1 MYDVVDTSSLNYE
14 EVSFDLNLP
23 LKHVKEYF
31 LNYDLYKKYPIRDL
45 TFEEEQLV
53 RAIKDVKIM
62 TDLQL
67 KTIIEDN
74 NIDVKDLEMDQLLI
88 EKKLARYDDQN
99 KYLLTRKYQHF
110 ILEPA
115 VLFNNF
121 SAPITKPLDMNDVMV
136 LLSNIALGLS
146 NQQEDTDPKIKIS
159 ALSKIADIYTSAK
172 MIEISSKSIEPEDL
186 IDLSPKQLS
195 KIIDFV
201 KVNKDTTEVPLKLK
215 EEEKK

>member
-1 MYDVVDTSSLNYE
+1 MYDVVTIGNLDYE
-14 EVSFDLNLP
+14 KVSVDLNLP
-23 LKHVKEYF
+23 ITHVREYF

-74 NIDVKDLEMDQLLI
+74 DINIKELEKDQLLI
-88 EKKLARYDDQN
+88 ERKLARYDDQN
-99 KYLLTRKYQHF
+99 KYALTRKYQHF

-146 NQQEDTDPKIKIS
+146 NQQEDTDSKVKIT

-172 MIEISSKSIEPEDL
+172 MIEISKKSIDPEDL

-201 KVNKDTTEVPLKLK
+201 KINKDTTEVPLKLK
-215 EEEKK
+215 EEELK

>member
-146 NQQEDTDPKIKIS
+146 NQQEDTDSKIKIS

>member
-146 NQQEDTDPKIKIS
+146 NQQDDTDPKIKIS